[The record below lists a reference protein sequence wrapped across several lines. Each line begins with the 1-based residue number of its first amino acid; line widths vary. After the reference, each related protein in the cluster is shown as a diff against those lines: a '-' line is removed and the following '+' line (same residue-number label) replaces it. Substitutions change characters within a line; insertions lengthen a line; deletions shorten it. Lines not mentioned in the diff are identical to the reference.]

1 MNSPTVAQLLA
12 DAARSLS
19 RAGVDT
25 PELDAELLLAH
36 ALGVDRTRLLT
47 HPEHILTPEQ
57 QTAFRALLDRRL
69 QRHPLAYITGRRWFY
84 DILLHVTPAVLV
96 PRPETEELVARAL
109 TWLQTHPRAMVA
121 DIGTGSGAIALA
133 VAKHTPPTV
142 RIVATDISARA
153 LDVARSNA
161 LRLGLDQ
168 RVVFLLGDLLAPLP
182 EPADL
187 LLANL
192 PYVAERD
199 RSGLAPE
206 VSVHEPAGALFS
218 GPAGLD
224 HLRRLLAQAPEFL
237 RPGGAV
243 LLEIGYDQG
252 PAVIELARRVFP
264 HATIRLHQDLAGLD
278 RLLEITKTQ

>member
-1 MNSPTVAQLLA
+1 MNSPTVAQRLA

-19 RAGVDT
+19 LAGVDA

-36 ALGVDRTRLLT
+36 ALGVDRTWLLT

-96 PRPETEELVARAL
+96 PRPETEELVERAL

-153 LDVARSNA
+153 LDVARANA
-161 LRLGLDQ
+161 LRLGLEQ
-168 RVVFLLGDLLAPLP
+168 RVVFLQGDLLAPLP

-224 HLRRLLAQAPEFL
+224 HLRRLLAQAPDFL

-252 PAVIELARRVFP
+252 PAVIELARQVFP
-264 HATIRLHQDLAGLD
+264 HAAIRLHQDLAGLD
-278 RLLEITKTQ
+278 RLLEIITTQ